1 MPTNRLRQLVS
12 FTPEEKVRVK
22 AKADQLRLSVS
33 EFLRSLALGYRVP
46 DPNEFAAAQAIGD
59 LLKINADQAR
69 LGNLL
74 KLALDV
80 GDEDLS
86 PATIASINDLVAD
99 IRRTQAT
106 IRAGVESLHYELH
119 PRRRRA

>member
-1 MPTNRLRQLVS
+1 MSTKRLRQLVS

-22 AKADQLRLSVS
+22 AKADQLRLFVS
-33 EFLRSLALGYRVP
+33 EYLRRLALGHRIP

-74 KLALDV
+74 KLTLEV

-86 PATIASINDLVAD
+86 PATIARINELVAE
-99 IRRTQAT
+99 IRRVQET
-106 IRAGVESLHYELH
+106 IRNGVESLHYELH
-119 PRRRRA
+119 PRRRRT